1 MSKPMIELDVPDV
14 DGLRAAFAALPKNLA
29 ARTQGAALGRAI
41 KPAVAALKRTTPVG
55 PTGNLRRAVTTK
67 TKRYPKTG
75 VGVAM
80 VGYIKPGS
88 KKAPARGKRADLSY
102 HQFIVEYG
110 TKQRFTSKGANRG
123 VSPAR
128 MPVRMAWQ
136 SVEGV
141 VAANLEGELKAGLEG
156 AIKQLK
162 SPKGRKAYGGG

>member
-14 DGLRAAFAALPKNLA
+14 DDLRAAFAALPRNLA

-41 KPAVAALKRTTPVG
+41 KPAVSALKRTTAVG

-67 TKRYPKTG
+67 TKRYQKTG

-80 VGYIKPGS
+80 VGYVKPNS
-88 KKAPARGKRADLSY
+88 KKAPARGKRTDLSY

-110 TKQRFTSKGANRG
+110 TKKRATRTGANRG

-128 MPVRMAWQ
+128 LPVRMAWQ
-136 SVEGV
+136 AVEGV
-141 VAANLEGELKAGLEG
+141 VAANLETELRIGLEG

-162 SPKGRKAYGGG
+162 NPKARKSYGG